1 MSEIKCGLDPFRI
14 NGTIA
19 SIQKLPF
26 WNQRDK
32 YQGRTLRFL
41 AEGG

>member
-14 NGTIA
+14 KGTKA
-19 SIQKLPF
+19 SNHKLSF